1 MKQKAFF
8 IIFKGL
14 SLKKIRNFFR
24 SESPNLRS
32 RLCDYSDV
40 YILLSGTITIAEA
53 GADDAAK
60 RLDKRN
66 SGVIFKNWV
75 PSTDY
80 ISETILR

>member
-14 SLKKIRNFFR
+14 SLKKIKRNFFR
-24 SESPNLRS
+24 SESPDLRS

-53 GADDAAK
+53 GADDATK

-66 SGVIFKNWV
+66 NGVIFKN
-75 PSTDY
+75 
-80 ISETILR
+80 